1 MNSLINSN
9 LHEKPSESCFRILSP
24 TAILGYGFP
33 LESFKKGLEEKV
45 DLIAVDAG
53 SIDAGP
59 YYLGSNKHYVGLA
72 SLRRDLTSMLRAALE
87 QNCPCIIGSAGFSGA
102 NPQCDDV
109 VEIVRDIIATESDR
123 PVNLSVIYADINSE
137 SLIPKLNQLKP
148 LGNMP
153 PLNAAHI
160 KQSKIVG
167 QMGIE
172 PIMTALALGAEV
184 VVCGRAYDPAVFAA
198 APIAAGFDP
207 GLCYHVGKILECG
220 AIAAVPGSGSDC
232 LIAEIY
238 TDNHAEI
245 FAPNPS
251 RECTPVSIAAHSLYE
266 KSRPDFFYL
275 PGGVLDITQT
285 EFYALGNRRVGI
297 KGSRFISQAASI
309 KLEGS
314 RALGK
319 RTISALS
326 VDLTQAPMSE
336 ANIKS
341 IKSTEDEW
349 RVYGK
354 NGVEASCD
362 DQELGLIVCV
372 NSKNKDASRDVLAA
386 LRSGLLHYGYSGR
399 VSTAGNLA
407 FPCSPSD
414 LMLEQKD
421 QTTYFF
427 IAGTRDPIFQ
437 SQWSTIQSSLLEQ
450 VSSQLPELVKQC
462 TIDFH
467 STTAGIGFVF
477 IETYDD
483 DTSHDVLLESL
494 NACRIENEI
503 ALEKIDAGLAYE
515 WTLYHLLTDSSL
527 LKNCFEVQQWFWDE
541 TNWHKKD
548 TCPCDWDRSLHI
560 PGQKPDELMGHVPLM
575 AVNEKPQYC
584 LIDIAEIIRSKN
596 AGINEITYDVFF
608 KTTESFNYALNSGAF
623 IPTKIA
629 TVLEFA
635 ESEIIGCYSFP
646 AARAIKITAQRR
658 CLAGNP
664 GDRDV
669 FGAQQHKTL
678 LALKL

>member
-1 MNSLINSN
+1 MNTLINSN
-9 LHEKPSESCFRILSP
+9 LHEKSSERCFRILSP

-33 LESFKKGLEEKV
+33 LDSFALGLQEKV

-59 YYLGSNKHYVGLA
+59 YYLGSDKHYVGLA
-72 SLRRDLTSMLRAALE
+72 SLKRDLTSMLRAALE

-102 NPQCDDV
+102 NPQCDEV
-109 VEIVRDIIATESDR
+109 VEIVRDIIAAETDR
-123 PVNLSVIYADINSE
+123 PVKLSVIHADINSE
-137 SLIPKLNQLKP
+137 DLLPKLDKLKP
-148 LGNMP
+148 LGEMP

-160 KQSKIVG
+160 KESKIVG

-172 PIMTALALGAEV
+172 PIMTALALDADV

-238 TDNHAEI
+238 SDNHAEI
-245 FAPNPS
+245 FTPNPS

-275 PGGVLDITQT
+275 PGGILDITQT
-285 EFYALGNRRVGI
+285 EFYALDNRRVGI

-319 RTISALS
+319 RAISILS
-326 VDLTQAPMSE
+326 VDITRVLMCEES
-336 ANIKS
+336 IKS
-341 IKSTEDEW
+341 IKSTESEL
-349 RVYGK
+349 RVYGR
-354 NGVEASCD
+354 NGVEAGWD
-362 DQELGLIVCV
+362 NQELGLVVCV
-372 NSKNKDASRDVLAA
+372 NSNNKDAAQDVLAA

-399 VSTAGNLA
+399 ISTAGNLA

-414 LMLEQKD
+414 LMLEQND
-421 QTTYFF
+421 QTSCFF
-427 IAGTRDPIFQ
+427 IAGTRDPIFR
-437 SQWSTIQSSLLEQ
+437 SQWSAIQSGLLEQ

-467 STTAGIGFVF
+467 STNTETGFVF
-477 IETYDD
+477 IESYDD
-483 DTSHDVLLESL
+483 DKGHDLLIESL
-494 NACRIENEI
+494 KPCRTDSGI

-515 WTLYHLLTDSSL
+515 WAMHHLLTDQTL
-527 LKNCFEVQQWFWDE
+527 LNDCFEIKQWFWDE
-541 TNWHKKD
+541 SSWYEKD
-548 TCPCDWDRSLHI
+548 TYPCDWDTSFHI
-560 PGQKPDELMGHVPLM
+560 PGEMPEELLGHIPQQT
-575 AVNEKPQYC
+575 VNEKPQYC
-584 LIDIAEIIRSKN
+584 LMDIAEIIRSKN

-608 KTTESFNYALNSGAF
+608 KTIENFNYALNSGAF
-623 IPTKIA
+623 YSSRIA
-629 TVLEFA
+629 NVLGVA

-646 AARAIKITAQRR
+646 AARAIKITAQRK

-669 FGAQQHKTL
+669 FGAQQHKAL